1 MKIMDVNS
9 NEKIA
14 QQVQKNQAVQEPQ
27 TVGLEK
33 DPASTQPPV
42 GDKVSISTDV
52 QKVQEVLKT
61 TPDVRAEK
69 VEELKQKVNSGQ
81 YRVDSREIANKM
93 ISSLMSELS

>member
-14 QQVQKNQAVQEPQ
+14 QQVQKSQAVQEPQ
-27 TVGLEK
+27 TGGLEK
-33 DPASTQPPV
+33 DTASTQPPV
-42 GDKVSISTDV
+42 ADKVSISTDV

-61 TPDVRAEK
+61 TPDVRAER

-93 ISSLMSELS
+93 IKSLISELS